1 MRKLLQF
8 FLRHSSL
15 FVYLC
20 YAALC
25 LILLF
30 GFNPYQQSVYF
41 SSASRMAGSL
51 YALSGA
57 VTGYFGLQKANN
69 ELLAQNG
76 KLQDELAVLRNTLAL
91 YQVQDTLSPQ
101 RLPALAGDTSRMI
114 IARVI
119 NNSIAR
125 KNNYLTLDKGVRDG
139 VFPEMGLVD
148 HNGVVGVVSSVS
160 DGYAVALSLLNPN
173 LRISCKIKNTQ
184 HIGSLAWDGRDIAHA
199 GLEELPEYIDV
210 SVGDT
215 IVTSGYSGAFPE
227 GLVVGYVEDTRKVKK
242 NNFYVLTIR
251 LAADF
256 SALNFVRVVEHR
268 KPVEQ
273 VQLEEEVQHYE

>member
-8 FLRHSSL
+8 FRQHSSL

-41 SSASRMAGSL
+41 SSASRIAGSL
-51 YALSGA
+51 YDLSGA

-69 ELLAQNG
+69 ELLVQNG
-76 KLQDELAVLRNTLAL
+76 KLQNELAVLRNTLAQ
-91 YQVQDTLSPQ
+91 YQARDTLSQ
-101 RLPALAGDTSRMI
+101 LPFSVVNIDTSRI
-114 IARVI
+114 IVARVI
-119 NNSIAR
+119 NNSVAR
-125 KNNYLTLDKGVRDG
+125 RNNSITIDKGMRDG

-148 HNGVVGVVSSVS
+148 QNGVVGVVSSAS
-160 DGYAVALSLLNPN
+160 SGYAVALSLLNPH

-184 HIGSLAWDGRDIAHA
+184 QIGSLAWDGKSIHHA
-199 GLEELPEYIDV
+199 ELEELPEYITV
-210 SVGDT
+210 NVGDT

-242 NNFYVLTIR
+242 NNFYALTIR

-256 SALNFVRVVEHR
+256 SALNFVRVVEYH
-268 KPVEQ
+268 KPSEQ
-273 VQLEEEVQHYE
+273 IYIEEEAQNYE

>member
-8 FLRHSSL
+8 FRQHSSL

-20 YAALC
+20 YVALC

-41 SSASRMAGSL
+41 SSASRVAGSL
-51 YALSGA
+51 YDLSGA

-76 KLQDELAVLRNTLAL
+76 KLQEELAVLRNTLAL
-91 YQVQDTLSPQ
+91 YQAHDTLSQ
-101 RLPALAGDTSRMI
+101 LPLPPANIDTSRLI
-114 IARVI
+114 VARVI
-119 NNSIAR
+119 NNSVAR
-125 KNNYLTLDKGVRDG
+125 RNNCITIDKGRRDG

-148 HNGVVGVVSSVS
+148 QNGVVGVVSSASS
-160 DGYAVALSLLNPN
+160 DYAVALSLLNPH

-184 HIGSLAWDGRDIAHA
+184 HIGSLAWNGTSVHHA
-199 GLEELPEYIDV
+199 ELEELPEYITV
-210 SVGDT
+210 NVGDT

-227 GLVVGYVEDTRKVKK
+227 GLVVGFVEDTRKVKK
-242 NNFYVLTIR
+242 NNFYVITIR

-256 SALNFVRVVEHR
+256 SALNFVRVVEYH

-273 VQLEEEVQHYE
+273 ILIEKEAQSYE

>member
-25 LILLF
+25 FILIM

-41 SSASRMAGSL
+41 SSASRVAGSL

-57 VTGYFGLQKANN
+57 VTGYFGLHKAND

-91 YQVQDTLSPQ
+91 YQVQDTLSP
-101 RLPALAGDTSRMI
+101 RSLPVLQGDTSHRA
-114 IARVI
+114 IAQVI

-125 KNNYLTLDKGVRDG
+125 KNNYITINKGMHDG

-148 HNGVVGVVSSVS
+148 HNGVVGVISSAS
-160 DGYAVALSLLNPN
+160 DHYAVALSLLNPN

-184 HIGSLAWDGRDIAHA
+184 HIGSLVWDGNDISCA

-210 SVGDT
+210 QVGDT
-215 IVTSGYSGAFPE
+215 VVTSGYSGAFPE
-227 GLVVGYVEDTRKVKK
+227 GLVVGYVEDAHKVKK
-242 NNFYVLTIR
+242 NNFYVLTVR

-268 KPVEQ
+268 KPAEQ
-273 VQLEEEVQHYE
+273 VRLEEEVQHYE

>member
-1 MRKLLQF
+1 MRKLIQF
-8 FLRHSSL
+8 FVRHSSV

-20 YAALC
+20 YAVLC

-41 SSASRMAGSL
+41 SSASRIAGSL
-51 YALSGA
+51 YSFSGA

-76 KLQDELAVLRNTLAL
+76 KLQNELAVLRN
-91 YQVQDTLSPQ
+91 
-101 RLPALAGDTSRMI
+101 ALARYQAEDSLSRISVPAVTGDTTNMI

-125 KNNYLTLDKGVRDG
+125 KNNYITIDKGSRDG
-139 VFPEMGLVD
+139 VFPEMGIVD
-148 HNGVVGVVSSVS
+148 QNGVVGVVSSAS
-160 DGYAVALSLLNPN
+160 SGYAVALSLLNPN
-173 LRISCKIKNTQ
+173 LRISCKVKNT
-184 HIGSLAWDGRDIAHA
+184 HYIGSLVWSGEDVHYA
-199 GLEELPEYIDV
+199 GLEELPEYMTV
-210 SVGDT
+210 NVGDT

-227 GLVVGYVEDTRKVKK
+227 GLVVGYVEDTRRVKK

-256 SALNFVRVVEHR
+256 SSLNFVRAVDHR
-268 KPVEQ
+268 KSVEQ
-273 VQLEEEVQHYE
+273 TQIEEEVQRYE